1 MADRYELKTPRQGKD
16 GKTWWTKIGVA
27 FPMKDKDGFNVTFEA
42 LPIPQLN
49 DKGELVVEVK
59 MFPPYEGDAGKK

>member
-16 GKTWWTKIGVA
+16 GKTHWTKIGVA
-27 FPMKDKDGFNVTFEA
+27 FPMKEKDGFNVSFDA

-49 DKGELVVEVK
+49 DKGELEVRVA
-59 MFPPYEGDAGKK
+59 MWPPYEEGAGKK